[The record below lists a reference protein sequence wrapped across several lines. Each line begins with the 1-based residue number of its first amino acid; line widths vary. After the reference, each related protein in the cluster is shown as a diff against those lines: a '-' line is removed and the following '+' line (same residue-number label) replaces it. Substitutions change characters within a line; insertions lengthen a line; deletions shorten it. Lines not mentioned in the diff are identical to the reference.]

1 MSGFKLCWSLLNLTP
16 TVTGCVSIS
25 SFSSLVGIPVG
36 ISGSTATITT
46 FIIIAGIKKYKSM
59 VTKKKKKHDR
69 IVLLAKTKLDTV
81 DILISK
87 AFIDSE
93 INPDELVSV
102 NIVLKE

>member
-1 MSGFKLCWSLLNLTP
+1 MSGFKLCWSLLNLAP

-46 FIIIAGIKKYKSM
+46 FTIIAGIKKYKSM
-59 VTKKKKKHDR
+59 VKKKKKKHDR
-69 IVLLAKTKLDTV
+69 IVLLAKIKLDNV
-81 DILISK
+81 EILISK
-87 AFIDSE
+87 AFIDSN

>member
-1 MSGFKLCWSLLNLTP
+1 
-16 TVTGCVSIS
+16 
-25 SFSSLVGIPVG
+25 
-36 ISGSTATITT
+36 
-46 FIIIAGIKKYKSM
+46 M

-87 AFIDSE
+87 AFIDSK